1 MKISWGYKILFVY
14 LLFVV
19 GILFLVF
26 KASQE
31 KFDLVTPNYYDA
43 ELKFQN
49 VINDRQRV
57 AQLSAPPK
65 ITHSVN
71 KVQVEFPHEFLNQ
84 DMQGEIYLYRP
95 SNASKDFKRKF
106 TTNKNF
112 IEITLDRNFS
122 GSYELKLSWKVNK
135 ATFYHEQRIF
145 F

>member
-84 DMQGEIYLYRP
+84 DIQGEIYLYRP

-106 TTNKNF
+106 TANKNF